1 MKKILFIISS
11 LDVGGAEKILTTLA
25 NHFSNI
31 GYEITILIASKR
43 GSFFPLNR
51 DIEVRELKRVKP
63 IFILIRELKREILS
77 INPDIIISFMSE
89 MNILATIASKLA
101 NKPIVVS
108 ERSAYD
114 FLDIKPIWKKL
125 RRVIYPFVDGL
136 VVLTNA
142 DRDRYHFVK
151 NRYKIENPLI
161 LKNRHS
167 NIKREKIILAV
178 GRLNPVKG
186 FDILIRAFS
195 KIKNREWR
203 LRVVGEGAEREK
215 LEILIDK
222 LDLKNRVELVGL
234 VKDVE
239 IEYKRASIF
248 VLSSRTEGFPG
259 VLCEAMGYGCAVIS
273 FDCPSAPRE
282 IIRDR
287 QDGLLVESNNIEELT
302 SKIDYLIDNPKVR
315 DRLGFNAKK
324 ISKRFSI
331 DMIGIKW
338 FRVIDKIVKEG

>member
-1 MKKILFIISS
+1 MKILFIISS
-11 LDVGGAEKILTTLA
+11 LNVGGAEKILTTLA
-25 NHFSNI
+25 NHFSNM
-31 GYEITILIASKR
+31 GYKITILIASKR
-43 GSFFPLNR
+43 NYFFPLNR
-51 DIEVRELKRVKP
+51 DIEIKELKRVKP
-63 IFILIRELKREILS
+63 IFILIKELKKEILL
-77 INPDIIISFMSE
+77 INPDIIISFISE

-101 NKPIVVS
+101 NKPILVS

-114 FLDIKPIWKKL
+114 FLDIKPIWKKV
-125 RRVIYPFVDGL
+125 RRIIYPFVDGL

-142 DRDRYHFVK
+142 DKDRYYFVK

-161 LKNRHS
+161 LKQNHS

-178 GRLNPVKG
+178 GRLNPIKG
-186 FDILIRAFS
+186 FDLLIKAFS
-195 KIKNREWR
+195 KIKNSEWR
-203 LRVVGEGAEREK
+203 LRVVGEGEEREK
-215 LEILIDK
+215 LERLIYR
-222 LDLKNRVELVGL
+222 LNLKNRVKLVGL

-248 VLSSRTEGFPG
+248 VLSSKTEGFPG

-282 IIRDR
+282 IITDN

-315 DRLGFNAKK
+315 DRLSSNATE
-324 ISKRFSI
+324 ISKRLSI

-338 FRVIDKIVKEG
+338 FRLIDKIVKRG

>member
-1 MKKILFIISS
+1 MKIIFIISS

-31 GYEITILIASKR
+31 GYEITILIASKNKF
-43 GSFFPLNR
+43 FFPLNR
-51 DIEVRELKRVKP
+51 DIEVRELKKIKP
-63 IFILIRELKREILS
+63 IFILINELRREILL
-77 INPDIIISFMSE
+77 INPDIIISFISE

-114 FLDIKPIWKKL
+114 FLDIKPMWKKL

-142 DRDRYHFVK
+142 DRDRYYFVK
-151 NRYKIENPLI
+151 NRYRIENPLI
-161 LKNRHS
+161 LKSNHS
-167 NIKREKIILAV
+167 NIKREKVVLAV

-186 FDILIRAFS
+186 FDLLIRAFS
-195 KIKNREWR
+195 KIKNQEWR
-203 LRVVGEGAEREK
+203 LKIVGEGVERER
-215 LEILIDK
+215 LENLIK
-222 LDLKNRVELVGL
+222 RLNLEERVKLVGL
-234 VKDVE
+234 KKDVE

-287 QDGLLVESNNIEELT
+287 QDGLLVEPNNIEELT
-302 SKIDYLIDNPKVR
+302 SKIDYLIDNSKVR

-324 ISKRFSI
+324 ISKRLSI

-338 FRVIDKIVKEG
+338 FRVIDKIVKRG